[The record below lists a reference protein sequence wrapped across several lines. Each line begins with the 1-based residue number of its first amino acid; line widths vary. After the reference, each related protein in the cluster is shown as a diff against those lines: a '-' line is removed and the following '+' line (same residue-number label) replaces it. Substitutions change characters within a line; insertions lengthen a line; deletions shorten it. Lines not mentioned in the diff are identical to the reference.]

1 MKEARMLGMMIQKN
15 AVNANISKAESMEI
29 FHCNEKQMQRI
40 MQRRVFPSYG
50 ELKQFAERSGT
61 TVSAIFDGDEEY
73 YDKHIIPH
81 CYGEFRNKEAREEV
95 LDIID
100 MVLTLEEATD
110 AKANQ
115 KTTA

>member
-1 MKEARMLGMMIQKN
+1 
-15 AVNANISKAESMEI
+15 MEI
-29 FHCNEKQMQRI
+29 FHCNGDESQMQRI
-40 MQRRVFPSYG
+40 MQGRVFPTYS

-61 TVSAIFDGDEEY
+61 TVSAILDGDDEY
-73 YDKHIIPH
+73 YDKHVIPH

-100 MVLTLEEATD
+100 MVLTLEEAAD
-110 AKANQ
+110 MKANQ